1 MRVGVQPIEIDLDKP
16 RRLLLTVGGLKAA
29 ERELNKSRA
38 LQPRKAIFRI
48 MMEELPQVE
57 QGDVGMDFCEAIL
70 WASMLHEDPDLSIEA
85 VGLMPFDLRD
95 VMQLTL
101 RVITETYL
109 KIEPKTDEA
118 PLESAEK
125 KNLTKLNGTATSGVS
140 PEST

>member
-1 MRVGVQPIEIDLDKP
+1 MRAGVQPIDIDLDKP

-29 ERELNKSRA
+29 ERELNKSRN

-70 WASMLHEDPDLSIEA
+70 WASMLHEDPALSIEA

-109 KIEPKTDEA
+109 KMPKLEEDLPIEIQEQ
-118 PLESAEK
+118 EK
-125 KNLTKLNGTATSGVS
+125 KNLMKLNGTQTSGVS
-140 PEST
+140 QE

>member
-1 MRVGVQPIEIDLDKP
+1 MRAGVQPIEIDLDKP

-29 ERELNKSRA
+29 ERELNKSRN

-109 KIEPKTDEA
+109 KMPKLEEDLPIEIQEQ
-118 PLESAEK
+118 EK
-125 KNLTKLNGTATSGVS
+125 KNLMKLNGTATSGVS
-140 PEST
+140 QE

>member
-1 MRVGVQPIEIDLDKP
+1 MRAGVQPIEIDLDKP

-29 ERELNKSRA
+29 ERELNKSRG

-70 WASMLHEDPDLSIEA
+70 WASMLHEDPDLSIDA
-85 VGLMPFDLRD
+85 VGQMPFDLRD

-109 KIEPKTDEA
+109 KIEPKTDET
-118 PLESAEK
+118 PIESAEK
-125 KNLTKLNGTATSGVS
+125 KNLMKLNGTAISGPS
-140 PEST
+140 LE